1 MVFAMRWIMHVDMDA
16 FFASCEQAI
25 NPKLKGKPIGVMADP
40 YGRGKKRSVIA
51 AASYEAKRKGVKAGM
66 PPKEAFSFCPNLI
79 LVQAHPSFYGY
90 VHRGMLK
97 LAKSISNEVENY
109 SIDEFFMAYYGS
121 DPDKVG
127 QYIRTYVKKQF
138 GITCSVGIAPGK
150 LLAKMATEEGK
161 PDGLTW
167 WKPEAIPAVYKYLP
181 VSAIPGIG
189 FHRETL
195 LNKNGIYTLE
205 DLALTPKS
213 IIKNLMGILGEYYQK
228 IAQGIDETPLITQE
242 PPLKSITRSVTL
254 DASTLSPL
262 VVEAVGRLLCDSLS
276 KGLEEIDA
284 RAKELFIFLRYDDL
298 TAESTGTK
306 LELYTNDSDTIFQ
319 NFKLLNRELR
329 PYQQGIRLVGVGM
342 TDIRQHYTP
351 SLFYEE
357 KPNPLKPVVEKIR
370 ERYGYESIIP
380 ANLLLAEPYTT
391 LVAE

>member
-1 MVFAMRWIMHVDMDA
+1 MKWVMHVDMDA

-51 AASYEAKRKGVKAGM
+51 AASYEAKRMGVKAGM
-66 PPKEAFSFCPNLI
+66 PPKDAFNLCPDLL

-90 VHRGMLK
+90 VHQTMLK
-97 LAKSISNEVENY
+97 LAKHISSEVENY
-109 SIDEFFMAYYGS
+109 SIDEFFMTYYGN
-121 DPDKVG
+121 DPDKLG
-127 QYIRTYVKKQF
+127 QTIRAYVKKQF

-167 WKPEAIPAVYKYLP
+167 WQPQFIPGVYKYLP

-189 FHRETL
+189 PRREAL

-213 IIKNLMGILGEYYQK
+213 VIKNLMGILGEYYQK

-276 KGLEEIDA
+276 KGLEEIDS
-284 RAKELFIFLRYDDL
+284 RAKELFIFLRYDDM
-298 TAESTGTK
+298 TADSVGMK
-306 LELYTNDSDTIFQ
+306 LELYTNNPDTIFQ
-319 NFKLLNRELR
+319 NFKLLNKKLR

-351 SLFYEE
+351 SLFC
-357 KPNPLKPVVEKIR
+357 KDDPNPLKTTLEHIR
-370 ERYGYESIIP
+370 QRYGYDSIIP
-380 ANLLLAEPYTT
+380 ANLLFAEPYTT
-391 LVAE
+391 LIAE